1 MSYLLVGIISF
12 ILGAGIGFFL
22 MACLKIEKENEK
34 K

>member
-1 MSYLLVGIISF
+1 METFIIAIISF

-22 MACLKIEKENEK
+22 IACLKIEKESEK